1 MQGEAIQGST
11 KARDIPLFSNFIVD
25 GKHYKI
31 KGFYTYENISVNMV
45 LENDAIIDLKLDTI
59 FLDVLKRIKTIQPL
73 QQILACGQNL
83 ENKKEIILVHG
94 GSKLIGFVEV
104 FLI

>member
-59 FLDVLKRIKTIQPL
+59 FFLFL
-73 QQILACGQNL
+73 QLSCQCRGISSGSLTSL
-83 ENKKEIILVHG
+83 IFFPKEMDQ
-94 GSKLIGFVEV
+94 
-104 FLI
+104 